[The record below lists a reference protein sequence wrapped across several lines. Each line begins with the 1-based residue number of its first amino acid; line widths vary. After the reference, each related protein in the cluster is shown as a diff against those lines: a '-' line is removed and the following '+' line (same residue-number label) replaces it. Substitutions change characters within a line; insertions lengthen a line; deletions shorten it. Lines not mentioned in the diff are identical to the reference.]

1 MCDIRRFY
9 LLRELYMDDFHKL
22 GIYGIGRVWA
32 NAWDV
37 CFRAPSR
44 GGRGRWADVGFVV
57 CFPWDLLVLSMSLQF
72 QIPRPRAGSLESVK
86 GLRQPANLPTENSR
100 LPIPTRCTV

>member
-57 CFPWDLLVLSMSLQF
+57 CFRSGRIFFPSFFSSIF
-72 QIPRPRAGSLESVK
+72 F
-86 GLRQPANLPTENSR
+86 LPTHTAYSKYEAT
-100 LPIPTRCTV
+100 LPHLLLY